1 MVAEGSVPEIVRL
14 EVDGGED
21 EGGVG
26 VGVGVEAVLLLP
38 GTETPEHALSVSRSN
53 TVVATDASGDQLL
66 ERARVAFTTSG
77 EQ

>member
-1 MVAEGSVPEIVRL
+1 VPEIVRL
-14 EVDGGED
+14 EVDGGGD

-26 VGVGVEAVLLLP
+26 VGAGVGAGVDAVLLLP

-53 TVVATDASGDQLL
+53 NVVATGANGNELFK
-66 ERARVAFTTSG
+66 RARVGFARSG